1 MFYDL
6 GRSLASGQYTVI
18 DPKDIIL
25 KNTRGIQDLVRSNE
39 ADFFLFQEVDKQ
51 AKRSHYIL
59 QFDSIA
65 SMLPKYN

>member
-51 AKRSHYIL
+51 AKRSHYIF